1 MFEVW
6 KINDRGVY
14 ELVERTKKAEKAALT
29 IKIMRANGIWA
40 QMCKTGEMSINGG
53 KR

>member
-14 ELVERTKKAEKAALT
+14 ELVKRTKSAEKAALT
-29 IKIMRANGIWA
+29 VKIMRAHGIFT
-40 QMCKTGEMSINGG
+40 QMCKAGEKKIIG
-53 KR
+53 R

>member
-14 ELVERTKKAEKAALT
+14 ELVKRTKNSEKAALT
-29 IKIMRANGIWA
+29 LKILRANGIWA
-40 QMCKTGEMSINGG
+40 QMCKADEMSIV
-53 KR
+53 

>member
-14 ELVERTKKAEKAALT
+14 RLVKRTKNAEKAALT
-29 IKIMRANGIWA
+29 LKILRANGIFA
-40 QMCKTGEMSINGG
+40 QMCKAGENKIIAQ
-53 KR
+53 

>member
-14 ELVERTKKAEKAALT
+14 EMVKRTKNAEKAALT
-29 IKIMRANGIWA
+29 VKIMRANGIWA
-40 QMCKTGEMSINGG
+40 QMCKTGENRIIG
-53 KR
+53 R

>member
-14 ELVERTKKAEKAALT
+14 ELVKRTKNAEKAALT
-29 IKIMRANGIWA
+29 VKIMRANGIWV
-40 QMCKTGEMSINGG
+40 QMCKAGEMNIIGH
-53 KR
+53 

>member
-14 ELVERTKKAEKAALT
+14 ELVKSTKSAEKAALT
-29 IKIMRANGIWA
+29 VKIMRTNGKWA
-40 QMCKTGEMSINGG
+40 QMCKTGENKIIG
-53 KR
+53 R